1 MRLVTIAAPYGLRFG
16 CCLLR
21 RTLPAPQQRTY
32 HYRTATTTASDDGGG
47 ASYAGRLPR
56 CMFNEPSSRSS
67 LSCFLFL
74 FSVARAMLVF
84 RFLPAYSRS
93 LGSHRSSATSLILLP
108 SRVKESSS
116 QPSSKQPSKE
126 AVQPSQALITISS
139 LLASYPVVSVGASNI
154 AFCDGRGV
162 GIGVGVGVGVGIGR
176 LGYPAPP
183 PTATCSFSFLR
194 CVGVGV
200 GVNV

>member
-93 LGSHRSSATSLILLP
+93 LGSHRSSATRLISP
-108 SRVKESSS
+108 AVKQGQGVESSS

-139 LLASYPVVSVGASNI
+139 LLASYPVVSVGAPNI
-154 AFCDGRGV
+154 AFCDGR
-162 GIGVGVGVGVGIGR
+162 GVGIGR

-183 PTATCSFSFLR
+183 PTATCSFS
-194 CVGVGV
+194 
-200 GVNV
+200 